1 MKSLWIKS
9 LLLTSAIALPSHAI
23 IGLGVHLAPAFGP
36 EVKKS
41 SGLIMPAGSANAN
54 RITLATGGVS
64 GLSGLGVKLWL
75 DFIPVVDVEF
85 TGNVQFGQYDMAFI
99 VDQGP
104 SGGGPYDTTEV
115 KPGMSGPGIDDKPA
129 YVRTSAD
136 IAVLYPFLKIPL
148 VKFSAG
154 GGISYIIASPVL
166 NNTFTKNALDKAEKD
181 PNSNFDPD
189 NASSDDIA
197 EVIVDAIKDK
207 DNYDKGIGF
216 FVQAGAKVKPP
227 IIPLALY
234 GDVKYGFGGPSVS
247 GTSGGQGLTLEF
259 GGAIAF

>member
-9 LLLTSAIALPSHAI
+9 LVLTSAIALPSHAI
-23 IGLGVHLAPAFGP
+23 IGLGVHIAPAFGP
-36 EVKKS
+36 EVKKA
-41 SGLIMPAGSANAN
+41 SGPVMPAGSANAD
-54 RITLATGGVS
+54 RITLVTGGVS

-104 SGGGPYDTTEV
+104 GGMDTTQV
-115 KPGMSGPGIDDKPA
+115 KPGMDGPFIDDKPA
-129 YVRTSAD
+129 YLRSSAD

-154 GGISYIIASPVL
+154 GGISYIVASPVL
-166 NNTFTKNALDKAEKD
+166 NNSFVRGALTEAEANGTFDA
-181 PNSNFDPD
+181 D
-189 NASSDDIA
+189 NASQDDIT

-207 DNYDKGIGF
+207 DNFETGIGF

-227 IIPLALY
+227 IIPLAVY
-234 GDVKYGFGGPSVS
+234 ADVKYGFGGPSVS
-247 GTSGGQGLTLEF
+247 GTSGGQGLTLEV
-259 GGAIAF
+259 GGALAF